1 MSWYKNKNPTNRL
14 RGMWEIIY
22 NFELILVLVH

>member
-1 MSWYKNKNPTNRL
+1 MYPMSWYENKNPTNRL

-22 NFELILVLVH
+22 NFELI